1 MNQLSKAKILML
13 GFQHVCVMYGGAVAV
28 PLMIGPAIGL
38 TPEEIVYLIAFDLF
52 ACGIATCIQ
61 VIGGFGFGIK
71 LPALMATSFI
81 VVEPIIAIGKEYG
94 ITGVLGSVAVSGLII
109 ALAAPLIGRLS
120 IFFPPVVTGSII
132 LIIGASLMP
141 VAMKNAAGGEG
152 SASFGDPTNLLLAAI
167 TLVSFLVL
175 NVLLKGFMKAIALLL
190 ALVIGSVVGN
200 FFGLVSSEAVANAS
214 WFSMVQPFHFGTP
227 TFQVSSIITMS
238 IISLIVAIESI
249 GVFIALGEICKQD
262 VDRKAITKGIRAEG
276 LGSMLSGIFNSFN
289 HSTFSQNVGLVM
301 LTRVTDRAVVICAGV
316 ILLILGLVPKVSAI
330 TTMIPTPVL
339 GGAMI
344 PMFGMLM
351 VAALQMLVKADMTKP
366 SNQLIVAVGV
376 GIGLAIKGSH
386 GVFDAL
392 PETARLLVGNGVV
405 MGTFTLLILNLVL
418 NGKPSKDDA
427 NAHHHGHAETK
438 AS

>member
-1 MNQLSKAKILML
+1 MNELSRVKILML

-38 TPEEIVYLIAFDLF
+38 TQEQIVYLIAFDLF

-81 VVEPIIAIGKEYG
+81 VVEPIIAIGKVYS
-94 ITGVLGSVAVSGLII
+94 ITGVLGSVMISGLII
-109 ALAAPLIGRLS
+109 ALAAPLIGKLS

-141 VAMKNAAGGEG
+141 VAMKNAAGGEA
-152 SASFGDPTNLLLAAI
+152 SATFGDPTNLLLAAI
-167 TLVSFLVL
+167 TLASFLVL

-190 ALVIGSVVGN
+190 ALVIGSVVGS
-200 FFGLVSSEAVANAS
+200 FFGLVSTDAVSNAS
-214 WFSMVQPFHFGTP
+214 WFSMVQPFYFGTP
-227 TFQVSSIITMS
+227 TFQASSIITMT

-262 VDRKAITKGIRAEG
+262 IDEKAITKGIRAEG

-301 LTRVTDRAVVICAGV
+301 LTKVTERIVVIAAGV

-376 GIGLAIKGSH
+376 GIGLAIKGAH
-386 GVFDAL
+386 GAFDAL

-405 MGTFTLLILNLVL
+405 MGTVALLILNLAL
-418 NGKPSKDDA
+418 NGKPNKNDA
-427 NAHHHGHAETK
+427 NLHHGHAENK